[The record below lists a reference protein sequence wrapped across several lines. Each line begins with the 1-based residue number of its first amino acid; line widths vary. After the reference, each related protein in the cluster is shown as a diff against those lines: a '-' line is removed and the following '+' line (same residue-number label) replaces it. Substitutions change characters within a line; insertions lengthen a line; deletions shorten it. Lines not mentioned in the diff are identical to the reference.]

1 MKREW
6 TNAIRSILDNY
17 VPRRW
22 RNASWFMRPLF
33 FLAYRGR
40 NIHSA
45 MHFKTLVK
53 TWTPDELTAY
63 YQQLNS
69 ISRNRKTDNSQK
81 TIEKILA
88 IALAS
93 KGPILDAGCGTG
105 YLLSLI
111 SDQNKTASLY
121 GCDIAAV
128 GHQHKAFA
136 FEQCDLAAL
145 PYPDKFFDLVISTH
159 TIEHILPLEKAIS
172 ELKRVCRNTLVLVT
186 PRQQYFYY
194 TLDEHVNF
202 FEKETDL
209 TEKLLLANYDCSV
222 VDGDWFYIGYLGQP
236 TTLI

>member
-121 GCDIAAV
+121 GCILLPSVTSTKPLRLNNATWR
-128 GHQHKAFA
+128 
-136 FEQCDLAAL
+136 
-145 PYPDKFFDLVISTH
+145 PYPIRTNSSTWLLVRTPLNISS
-159 TIEHILPLEKAIS
+159 LWRKPS
-172 ELKRVCRNTLVLVT
+172 
-186 PRQQYFYY
+186 
-194 TLDEHVNF
+194 
-202 FEKETDL
+202 
-209 TEKLLLANYDCSV
+209 AN
-222 VDGDWFYIGYLGQP
+222 
-236 TTLI
+236 